1 MHYEYEGKDVYPSVT
16 VIGIVAG
23 ARNGNVLQYSAEE
36 FNRYEEDYNAL
47 LKETV
52 AGSEVLQ
59 NAEWTTV
66 PEILSNAM
74 MAYSPSESST
84 GNFASPDVL
93 FCLKVWIHS

>member
-1 MHYEYEGKDVYPSVT
+1 MHYEHEGKDVYPSVT

-52 AGSEVLQ
+52 DGSEVLQ

-66 PEILSNAM
+66 SEILNN
-74 MAYSPSESST
+74 ET
-84 GNFASPDVL
+84 GFIPDGL
-93 FCLKVWIHS
+93 HYNDETLKKLADYIGQ